1 MAIALLVFLFQID
14 TIVYLFIRNSRLL
27 TDNRYRGVYL
37 YLSGNEINLF
47 YTDSGPQ
54 TWNLLK

>member
-54 TWNLLK
+54 T